1 MAPRPHVAGYQ
12 AAARA
17 AGLHYVSGGEPGFSR
32 IRRAKSFG
40 YRDSRGRAVRD
51 RRTLERIRALV
62 IPPAWEEVWICAR
75 SDGHVQAT
83 GRDARGRKQHRYH
96 PGWTAARRDAKY
108 ESMVEFGLALP
119 AIRRRVSADL
129 RKAPHSR
136 EHVLAAIVRLLER
149 TLIRIGNREYARI
162 NRSFGLTTLL
172 DEHVRIDGRS
182 VWFRFRAKSGIVQSV
197 RLHDPVLSRILTR
210 CRKVPGETLFQYV
223 GADGRRRKVDSA
235 AVNAYLHEVTGLT
248 FTAKNFRTWA
258 GTVLAARATCDLPE
272 CGSDASFRRNV
283 VRAVDAVAQKLGN
296 TRAVCRGSYIHPG
309 VFGAYRAGETIAR
322 WKAWPRA
329 EGLSADEAAVL
340 AMLRRRPRPGRRDKA
355 AA

>member
-40 YRDSRGRAVRD
+40 YRDSSGRAVRD

-149 TLIRIGNREYARI
+149 TL
-162 NRSFGLTTLL
+162 
-172 DEHVRIDGRS
+172 
-182 VWFRFRAKSGIVQSV
+182 
-197 RLHDPVLSRILTR
+197 
-210 CRKVPGETLFQYV
+210 
-223 GADGRRRKVDSA
+223 
-235 AVNAYLHEVTGLT
+235 
-248 FTAKNFRTWA
+248 
-258 GTVLAARATCDLPE
+258 
-272 CGSDASFRRNV
+272 
-283 VRAVDAVAQKLGN
+283 
-296 TRAVCRGSYIHPG
+296 
-309 VFGAYRAGETIAR
+309 
-322 WKAWPRA
+322 
-329 EGLSADEAAVL
+329 
-340 AMLRRRPRPGRRDKA
+340 
-355 AA
+355 